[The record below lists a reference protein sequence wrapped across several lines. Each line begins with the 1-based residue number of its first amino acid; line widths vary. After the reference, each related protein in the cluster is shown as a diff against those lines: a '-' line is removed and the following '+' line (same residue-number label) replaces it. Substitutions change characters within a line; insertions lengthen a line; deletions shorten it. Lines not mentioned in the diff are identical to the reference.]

1 MTTKNDEARAARLK
15 AALRENL
22 RRRKRQVRGRG
33 EPAAGQEAAGQEAA
47 QEEGQVAA
55 EDAAEPPDDRDP
67 APSDAPSS

>member
-33 EPAAGQEAAGQEAA
+33 EPAAGQETA

>member
-33 EPAAGQEAAGQEAA
+33 EPAAGQEAA
-47 QEEGQVAA
+47 QEEGQAA
-55 EDAAEPPDDRDP
+55 AKDAAEPPDDRDP